1 MIEDEQVLLK
11 ADFNDSVTTYW
22 LLNGV
27 IICVV
32 SIFGILVLPIWI
44 ILGKIITKRY
54 LDSHE
59 CVLTDRTLKFK
70 KGILTRVEKTIPL
83 DRITDLGT
91 VQGPIM
97 RLFDIDAMSIETA
110 GQSAGGA
117 LLQIAG
123 VKDSQAF
130 RETVLKQRDRVVGS
144 AESGAPI
151 RESGVIQADQT
162 TELLTEIRDTLV
174 RIEQQK
180 GEV

>member
-1 MIEDEQVLLK
+1 MTDDEQVLLK
-11 ADFNDSVTTYW
+11 AEFNPSVTTYW

-27 IICVV
+27 IVCII
-32 SIFGILVLPIWI
+32 SIFGILILPIWI
-44 ILGKIITKRY
+44 IVGNIITKKY
-54 LDSHE
+54 LDSHD

-70 KGILTRVEKTIPL
+70 KGILTLVEKTIPL

-91 VQGPIM
+91 VQGPVM
-97 RLFDIDAMSIETA
+97 RMFGIDAMSIETA

-130 RETVLKQRDRVVGS
+130 RETVLRQRDRVVGS
-144 AESGAPI
+144 AETVSQPQAGAAV
-151 RESGVIQADQT
+151 ESDQT
-162 TELLTEIRDTLV
+162 TKLLTEIRDTLV

-180 GEV
+180 